1 MTYAHQPGS
10 LPIDVPETEPNP
22 VFVPEDPPHVPAPVP
37 SDPVE
42 TPERVPE
49 KVSQF
54 GPVPADGVAEAEQA
68 ARKARL
74 SAGFQSVRREDDL

>member
-49 KVSQF
+49 KVS
-54 GPVPADGVAEAEQA
+54 GCPP
-68 ARKARL
+68 
-74 SAGFQSVRREDDL
+74 SAPLGQVVGFHVGRISGSS